1 MGCLLLLP
9 PTPSEGESVTRGG
22 IFITQVALHPSRPDT
37 VFALTTYAVGLLRST
52 NRGFDWSLANTGIRS
67 YSLYQLV
74 IDPRDPNV
82 VYVGAGGGGLYK
94 SADGGATFVE
104 KNDGL
109 GNTDIGFMV
118 LDPDHP
124 DTIYVVTSTG
134 VYRTPDAG
142 ESWTA
147 WNEGDDFT
155 YSQQFQDLVILRSGT
170 VETFLLASKRGVFRR
185 HPGDPTWTLASRDLE
200 GRRISALT
208 VHPDGRRVLA
218 SVMRDGKTLSGG
230 GLYVSRDAGSTWK
243 PVGKELAKDWI
254 RVIRFDPRDARVMYA
269 ATSTR
274 GVLKSLDGGRTW
286 APRSDGLT
294 ERDVRALVVDP
305 TDPRRV
311 YAGTH
316 GAGVFVSTDAGDRW
330 TPLDR
335 VPLLEPDALIASLK
349 ARDPSIPAP
358 DILPPP
364 AFAKCNRCH
373 GWTDP
378 YLNQTAHSSW
388 LMPPNRRDWTRTV
401 HRMSRPANLAPE
413 EEEEIANFLTRY
425 STRNAR

>member
-1 MGCLLLLP
+1 MGCLFLP
-9 PTPSEGESVTRGG
+9 PRPAEGNSAGRGG
-22 IFITQVALHPSRPDT
+22 LFITQVALHPSKPDT
-37 VFALTTYAVGLLRST
+37 VFALTTYAVGLLKST
-52 NRGFDWSLANTGIRS
+52 NRGLAWSLANTGIRS
-67 YSLYQLV
+67 YSLYQLA

-94 SADGGATFVE
+94 SVDGGVTFVE

-118 LDPDHP
+118 LHPDRP

-134 VYRTPDAG
+134 VYRTPDGG
-142 ESWTA
+142 ESWVA

-155 YSQQFQDLVILRSGT
+155 ESQQFQDLVILRSGT
-170 VETFLLASKRGVFRR
+170 VETFLMASKRGVFRR
-185 HPGDPTWTLASRDLE
+185 RPADPAWALASKDLE
-200 GRRISALT
+200 GRRISALA
-208 VHPDGRRVLA
+208 VHPDGRRVLVT
-218 SVMRDGKTLSGG
+218 VMRDGKTLSGG

-243 PVGKELAKDWI
+243 PVGRGLEQDWI
-254 RVIRFDPRDARVMYA
+254 RAIRFDPRDARVMYA

-286 APRSDGLT
+286 APRSEGLT

-316 GAGVFVSTDAGDRW
+316 GAGVFVSTDAGDQW

-335 VPLLEPDALIASLK
+335 VPFLEPDSIIASLK
-349 ARDPSIPAP
+349 TPDPSIPSP

-364 AFAKCNRCH
+364 AFAKCNQCH

-378 YLNQTAHSSW
+378 YLNQTAHSFW
-388 LMPPNRRDWTRTV
+388 LMPPNRRDWKRTV
-401 HRMSRPANLAPE
+401 HRMSRAARLTADE
-413 EEEEIANFLTRY
+413 EEQIANFLTQY
-425 STRNAR
+425 STRNVR